1 MRKRRSSWA
10 ILPFVTLLVG
20 CEARQ
25 EPEKRVAQAP
35 PFRIVPSALGT
46 ASAPETVQSAPF
58 SLSDFRPLLTI
69 PELSAVA
76 LALEAGTP
84 AVAARE
90 LSGWLEKTPPPPAE
104 RFRYDFLLARLHEQA
119 AEFAP
124 ALAAYAR

>member
-1 MRKRRSSWA
+1 MREGHSFWQ
-10 ILPFVTLLVG
+10 ILPLAALLVC

-35 PFRIVPSALGT
+35 PFRIAPSALSA
-46 ASAPETVQSAPF
+46 ASAQAVVPSAPF

-84 AVAARE
+84 GVAARE
-90 LSGWLEKTPPPPAE
+90 LSSWLEKTPPPPA
-104 RFRYDFLLARLHEQA
+104 
-119 AEFAP
+119 
-124 ALAAYAR
+124 